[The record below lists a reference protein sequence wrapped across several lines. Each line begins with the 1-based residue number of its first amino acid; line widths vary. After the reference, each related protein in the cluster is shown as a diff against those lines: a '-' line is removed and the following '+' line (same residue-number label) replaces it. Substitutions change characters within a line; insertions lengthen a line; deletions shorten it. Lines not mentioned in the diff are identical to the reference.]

1 MKLENGRKFGK
12 YLYSYLKR
20 KYPSWELIFNNVSF
34 YSDDS
39 LRIKIPSQNNAGFNK
54 ITSLYIRFKYYDDLP
69 HDTLD
74 GFIDEI
80 QCTASFNDWISIPE
94 NIKKPLIQVIK
105 NNKQLLQDE
114 TDGVYLS
121 EDDSALHT
129 NVFDYYDKCFFLYES
144 SSDVDY
150 KDLTYEDPS
159 YFNKYVNSKIKSVKV
174 DKEHIEKTFKEFVD
188 TLQQYETEYQNEL
201 KVKLKKSFVK
211 FLELLK
217 QTIKKNGMGE

>member
-1 MKLENGRKFGK
+1 MILKNEREFGK

-20 KYPSWELIFNNVSF
+20 NYPSLEFIF
-34 YSDDS
+34 DEDGES

-54 ITSLYIRFKYYDDLP
+54 ITSLYIRFKYFKDLS

-80 QCTASFNDWISIPE
+80 QCTASFNDWIKIPE

-114 TDGVYLS
+114 TDEVYLS
-121 EDDSALHT
+121 DDESELHT
-129 NVFDYYDKCFFLYES
+129 NVFDYYDKCFFLNES

-150 KDLTYEDPS
+150 KDTTYEDPA
-159 YFNKYVNSKIKSVKV
+159 YFNKYINSKIKSIKV

-188 TLQQYETEYQNEL
+188 TLQQCEVEYQNEL
-201 KVKLKKSFVK
+201 KIKLKKSFIK
-211 FLELLK
+211 FLEKLK
-217 QTIKKNGMGE
+217 KMIKRN